1 MKNMFKQYNYFY
13 TPEQYKEIW
22 ENALFVFD
30 TNTLLNLYRYQED
43 TKNEFLQVLD
53 KISNR
58 IWIPH
63 HVALEFQRNRLE
75 VICEQKTLF
84 SKTKNALNSTS
95 KNLNSELEKLQLRK
109 RHSLIKI
116 DEFVEKIDTL
126 IKDFNNSLDDLKA
139 NQQHLSH
146 QDSLKEKLE
155 LLFENK
161 VGNPP
166 QDQKELDE
174 LYKIAESR
182 YKNKIPPGYLD
193 ESKVDICVDS
203 NLTYKK
209 KVW

>member
-1 MKNMFKQYNYFY
+1 M
-13 TPEQYKEIW
+13 
-22 ENALFVFD
+22 
-30 TNTLLNLYRYQED
+30 
-43 TKNEFLQVLD
+43 
-53 KISNR
+53 
-58 IWIPH
+58 
-63 HVALEFQRNRLE
+63 
-75 VICEQKTLF
+75 
-84 SKTKNALNSTS
+84 
-95 KNLNSELEKLQLRK
+95 
-109 RHSLIKI
+109 
-116 DEFVEKIDTL
+116 
-126 IKDFNNSLDDLKA
+126 
-139 NQQHLSH
+139 SH